1 VNSTVTENTDDLEL
15 FKKLMQR
22 PKFAWPTILLLV
34 GAIAIFGL
42 STYAC
47 IAGTLP
53 LGWAMLLNAIAS
65 YMAFPVAHDATHSA
79 VCSNRKLNDWAG
91 RISMLLLEP
100 GPFFPVFRFIH
111 MQHHRFTNDPVKDP
125 DVYSG
130 MGPKWLLPFR
140 WLTLD
145 FIYFKNYLSPDV
157 FKKRPKKE
165 RYEFYFAFVFVVAVV
180 TAMTMAGWLLY
191 YLLLFFIPTRISKF
205 FIIIAFDFLPH
216 YPHDAYAKEEP
227 YRSTSN
233 RVGMEWLLT
242 PLFLYQNYHL
252 VHHLYP
258 AIPFYRY
265 LKIWNVRK
273 QYHEAQNPATTTVFS
288 LTPKNE
294 KGPLKAGQLISGEPI
309 PGKE

>member
-1 VNSTVTENTDDLEL
+1 VNPNSFVAENTDDLEL
-15 FKKLMQR
+15 FKKLIQKPR
-22 PKFAWPTILLLV
+22 IALPTVMLL
-34 GAIAIFGL
+34 IAAFGIFGM
-42 STYAC
+42 STFAYIGGA
-47 IAGTLP
+47 LP
-53 LGWAMLLNAIAS
+53 LGWAMFFNAVAS
-65 YMAFPVAHDATHSA
+65 YMAFPAAHEATHSA
-79 VCSNRKLNDWAG
+79 VCSNRKVNDLAG

-130 MGPKWLLPFR
+130 TGPKWLLPFK

-145 FIYFKNYLSPDV
+145 FIYFKNYLAPDV

-165 RYEFYFAFVFVVAVV
+165 RFEFYFAVFFVIAVI
-180 TAMTMAGWLLY
+180 TGMTLAGWLQY

-216 YPHDAYAKEEP
+216 YPHESYAKKEP
-227 YRSTSN
+227 YRCTSN

-258 AIPFYRY
+258 GR
-265 LKIWNVRK
+265 KIRR
-273 QYHEAQNPATTTVFS
+273 S
-288 LTPKNE
+288 LTRFHLRRDKYVRRSERHPKSFRSR
-294 KGPLKAGQLISGEPI
+294 L
-309 PGKE
+309 

>member
-65 YMAFPVAHDATHSA
+65 YMAFPVAHDATHNA

-165 RYEFYFAFVFVVAVV
+165 RY
-180 TAMTMAGWLLY
+180 
-191 YLLLFFIPTRISKF
+191 
-205 FIIIAFDFLPH
+205 
-216 YPHDAYAKEEP
+216 
-227 YRSTSN
+227 
-233 RVGMEWLLT
+233 
-242 PLFLYQNYHL
+242 YQNYHL

-288 LTPKNE
+288 LTPINK